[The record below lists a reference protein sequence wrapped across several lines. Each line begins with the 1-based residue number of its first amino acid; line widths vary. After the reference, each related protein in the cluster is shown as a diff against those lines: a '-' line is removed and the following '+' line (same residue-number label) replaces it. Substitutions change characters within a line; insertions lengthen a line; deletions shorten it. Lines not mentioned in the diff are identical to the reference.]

1 MAGRDRQR
9 LLRLLP
15 YLGRDR
21 RRLGLTLL
29 LLIPVA
35 FAAAVQPLLVGQ
47 AIAVL
52 RRGAAGAN
60 ESVLP
65 WLQGLDTPDALR
77 LLVLLLLAAVCT
89 RLGLQGLQ
97 SFSVQAIGQRL
108 TARIRDD
115 LFRHAL
121 ELSLRFHD
129 RTPVGKLLTR
139 LTSDVDAL
147 AEVFGSGAV
156 GVLADLVTLVVI
168 AVTMLAIEWR
178 LGLLL
183 LASQLPVTF
192 GILWLQRCYRRANY
206 RVREELAQLNA
217 DLQENLQG
225 LEVVQMFRREAVNS
239 ARFATTTAAYR
250 QAVTGTILYDSA
262 ISAFIEWVALTA
274 VAAVLALGGWMVSGG
289 AMGLGTLTTFILYSQ
304 RLFDPLRQLAERFT
318 QIQGGLTAVERIG
331 ELLEEPIE
339 IQDRSQHGAP
349 VSSAA
354 SRRSTGF
361 LPPATALPAAASAP
375 SETTLPAA
383 SGEVVFEE
391 VSFAYRPDEPILHGL
406 SFRIAPG
413 EHVALVGP
421 TGSGK
426 STVIR
431 LLCRL
436 YEPQHGRILLDGV
449 DIRELPIASLRQ
461 RLGVV
466 LQDTFLFSG
475 NVADN
480 LRLDAEISS
489 DELRRLCGELGL
501 TPLLGRLP
509 DGLATELR
517 ERGANLSSGE
527 RQLLAVARVA
537 IRNPSVLVMDEA
549 TAFLD
554 PSTEAT
560 LQRDLDALLQ
570 QRTAIVIAHRLATV
584 EAADRILVLQRG
596 QLVEQG
602 SHRQLRAA
610 GGLYAQLAALQEKGL
625 AAL

>member
-1 MAGRDRQR
+1 MAPRDRQR

-21 RRLGLTLL
+21 KRLLLTLV

-35 FAAAVQPLLVGQ
+35 GAAAVQPLLVGQ
-47 AIAVL
+47 AI
-52 RRGAAGAN
+52 
-60 ESVLP
+60 S
-65 WLQGLDTPDALR
+65 ALR
-77 LLVLLLLAAVCT
+77 QEPVLAWLEPMPLAQQLRTLVLLLLVAVMV

-97 SFSVQAIGQRL
+97 SFNVQAVGQRL
-108 TARIRDD
+108 TARIRND
-115 LFRHAL
+115 LFAHAL
-121 ELSLRFHD
+121 DLSLRFHD

-156 GVLADLVTLVVI
+156 GLLADLVTLLVI
-168 AVTMLAIEWR
+168 ATTMVAIEPR

-183 LASQLPVTF
+183 LGSQVPVTLTM
-192 GILWLQRCYRRANY
+192 LWLQKRYRKANY
-206 RVREELAQLNA
+206 RVREELSQLNA

-225 LEVVQMFRREAVNS
+225 LEVVQMFRREGYNA
-239 ARFATTTAAYR
+239 ARFAQTTNAYR
-250 QAVTGTILYDSA
+250 QAVNGTIFYDSA
-262 ISAFIEWVALTA
+262 ISALIEWVSLGAIAL
-274 VAAVLALGGWMVSGG
+274 VLALGGWMVTAG

-331 ELLEEPIE
+331 ELMEEPIE
-339 IQDRSQHGAP
+339 IQELPQEQRSAAAVLSGRER
-349 VSSAA
+349 SSA
-354 SRRSTGF
+354 
-361 LPPATALPAAASAP
+361 
-375 SETTLPAA
+375 
-383 SGEVVFEE
+383 GEVVFDN
-391 VSFAYRPDEPILHGL
+391 VSFAYRPDDPILSNL

-436 YEPQHGRILLDGV
+436 YEPQQGRILLDGI
-449 DIRELPIASLRQ
+449 DIRELPIPTLRQ

-480 LRLDAEISS
+480 LRLDAVIS
-489 DELRRLCGELGL
+489 DAELQQLCRDLGL
-501 TPLLGRLP
+501 EPLLQRLP
-509 DGLATELR
+509 QGLDTELR
-517 ERGANLSSGE
+517 ERGGNLSSGE
-527 RQLLAVARVA
+527 RQLLAIARVA
-537 IRNPSVLVMDEA
+537 IRDPSVLVMDEA

-560 LQRDLDALLQ
+560 LQRDLDRLLCD
-570 QRTAIVIAHRLATV
+570 RTAIVIAHRLATV

-596 QLVEQG
+596 RLIEQG
-602 SHRQLRAA
+602 SHISLRAA
-610 GGLYAQLAALQEKGL
+610 GGLYAQLAELQERGL
-625 AAL
+625 ARL

>member
-1 MAGRDRQR
+1 MARLDRQR
-9 LLRLLP
+9 LARLLP

-47 AIAVL
+47 AISVL
-52 RRGAAGAN
+52 RREPTLGWLDGMPVAA
-60 ESVLP
+60 
-65 WLQGLDTPDALR
+65 ALR
-77 LLVLLLLAAVCT
+77 LLVVLLLLAVML
-89 RLGLQGLQ
+89 RLGLQGIQ
-97 SFSVQAIGQRL
+97 TFNVQAVGQRL
-108 TARIRDD
+108 TARIRND
-115 LFRHAL
+115 LFAHAMA
-121 ELSLRFHD
+121 LSLRFHD

-156 GVLADLVTLVVI
+156 GVLADLVTLLVI
-168 AVTMLAIEWR
+168 AVTMISIEWR

-183 LASQLPVTF
+183 LVSQVPVVF
-192 GILWLQRCYRRANY
+192 GILWLQGRYRKANY
-206 RVREELAQLNA
+206 RVREELSQLNA

-225 LEVVQMFRREAVNS
+225 LEVVQMFRREAANS
-239 ARFATTTAAYR
+239 ARFAQVTNAYR
-250 QAVTGTILYDSA
+250 EAVTGTILYESS
-262 ISAFIEWVALTA
+262 ISALIEWVALSAIA
-274 VAAVLALGGWMVSGG
+274 VVLALGGWMVLGS

-331 ELLEEPIE
+331 ELLEQPIE
-339 IQDRSQHGAP
+339 IAD
-349 VSSAA
+349 
-354 SRRSTGF
+354 
-361 LPPATALPAAASAP
+361 LPASDRTAAAIRSGSERASA
-375 SETTLPAA
+375 
-383 SGEVVFEE
+383 GEVIFEQ
-391 VSFAYRPDEPILHGL
+391 VSFSYRPDDPILSNL

-426 STVIR
+426 TTVIR

-436 YEPQHGRILLDGV
+436 YEPQQGRILLDGI
-449 DIRELPIASLRQ
+449 DIRQLPIPTLRQ

-480 LRLDAEISS
+480 LRLDAPISS
-489 DELRRLCGELGL
+489 DQLQGLCAELGL
-501 TPLLGRLP
+501 DPLLRRLP

-517 ERGANLSSGE
+517 ERGGNLSSGE
-527 RQLLAVARVA
+527 RQLLSVARVA
-537 IRNPSVLVMDEA
+537 IRDPSVLVMDEA
-549 TAFLD
+549 TAFMD

-560 LQRDLDALLQ
+560 LQRDLDKLLHG
-570 QRTAIVIAHRLATV
+570 RTAIVIAHRLATV
-584 EAADRILVLQRG
+584 EASDRILVLRKG
-596 QLVEQG
+596 HLIEQG
-602 SHRQLRAA
+602 THSQLRQQ
-610 GGLYAQLAALQEKGL
+610 GGVYAQLADLQERGL

>member
-1 MAGRDRQR
+1 MAHLDRQR

-15 YLGRDR
+15 YVAGDR
-21 RRLGLTLL
+21 RRLLLTLL

-35 FAAAVQPLLVGQ
+35 GAAAVQPLLVGQ
-47 AIAVL
+47 AISVL
-52 RRGAAGAN
+52 RG
-60 ESVLP
+60 EPTLP
-65 WLQGLDTPDALR
+65 WLQGLPVATALR
-77 LLVLLLLAAVCT
+77 LLVLALLVAVLV
-89 RLGLQGLQ
+89 RLGLQGVQ
-97 SFSVQAIGQRL
+97 TFNVQAVGQRL
-108 TARIRDD
+108 TARIRND
-115 LFRHAL
+115 LFAHAMA
-121 ELSLRFHD
+121 LSLRFHD

-156 GVLADLVTLVVI
+156 GVLADLVTLLVI
-168 AVTMLAIEWR
+168 AVTMLLIEWR

-183 LASQLPVTF
+183 LAAQLPVVL
-192 GILWLQRCYRRANY
+192 GMLWLQRRYRRANY
-206 RVREELAQLNA
+206 RVREELSQLNA

-239 ARFATTTAAYR
+239 ARFAATTDRYR
-250 QAVTGTILYDSA
+250 RAVTGTIFYDSA
-262 ISAFIEWVALTA
+262 ISAFIEWVALVA
-274 VAAVLALGGWMVSGG
+274 VAAVLALGGAMVTAG
-289 AMGLGTLTTFILYSQ
+289 ALGLGTLTTFILFSQ

-331 ELLEEPIE
+331 ELLEQPIE
-339 IQDRSQHGAP
+339 IHDLPAGQRSAQA
-349 VSSAA
+349 
-354 SRRSTGF
+354 RRSSTQSR
-361 LPPATALPAAASAP
+361 SA
-375 SETTLPAA
+375 
-383 SGEVVFEE
+383 GEVVFEE
-391 VSFAYRPDEPILHGL
+391 VSFAYREDEPILTDL

-426 STVIR
+426 TTVIR

-436 YEPQHGRILLDGV
+436 YEPQRGRILLDGV
-449 DIRELPIASLRQ
+449 DIRELPIEILRR

-475 NVADN
+475 SVADN
-480 LRLDAEISS
+480 LRLDVPIPTG
-489 DELRRLCGELGL
+489 ELRRLCGELGL
-501 TPLLGRLP
+501 ASLLGRLP
-509 DGLATELR
+509 DGLASELR

-537 IRNPSVLVMDEA
+537 IRDPSVLVMDEA
-549 TAFLD
+549 TAFMD

-560 LQRDLDALLQ
+560 LQADLERLLQ

-584 EAADRILVLQRG
+584 EASDRILVLRRG
-596 QLVEQG
+596 RLIEQG
-602 SHRQLRAA
+602 THRQLRAA
-610 GGLYAQLAALQEKGL
+610 GGLYAQLADLQERGL

>member
-1 MAGRDRQR
+1 MAPRDRQR

-21 RRLGLTLL
+21 KRLLLTLV

-35 FAAAVQPLLVGQ
+35 GAAAVQPLLVGQ
-47 AIAVL
+47 AI
-52 RRGAAGAN
+52 
-60 ESVLP
+60 S
-65 WLQGLDTPDALR
+65 ALR
-77 LLVLLLLAAVCT
+77 QEPVLAWLEPMPVAQQLRTLVLLLLAAVMV

-97 SFSVQAIGQRL
+97 SFNVQAVGQRL
-108 TARIRDD
+108 TARIRND
-115 LFRHAL
+115 LFAHAL
-121 ELSLRFHD
+121 DLSLRFHD

-156 GVLADLVTLVVI
+156 GLLADLVTLLVI
-168 AVTMLAIEWR
+168 AATMVAIEPR

-183 LASQLPVTF
+183 LASQVPVTLTM
-192 GILWLQRCYRRANY
+192 LWLQKRYRKANY
-206 RVREELAQLNA
+206 RVREELSQLNA

-225 LEVVQMFRREAVNS
+225 LEVVQMFRREGYNA
-239 ARFATTTAAYR
+239 ARFAKTTDAYR
-250 QAVTGTILYDSA
+250 QAVTGTIFYDSA
-262 ISAFIEWVALTA
+262 ISALIEWVLLGAIAL
-274 VAAVLALGGWMVSGG
+274 VLALGGWMVTAG

-331 ELLEEPIE
+331 ELMEEPIE
-339 IQDRSQHGAP
+339 IQELPQEQRSAAAVVSGRER
-349 VSSAA
+349 SSA
-354 SRRSTGF
+354 
-361 LPPATALPAAASAP
+361 
-375 SETTLPAA
+375 
-383 SGEVVFEE
+383 GEVVFDN
-391 VSFAYRPDEPILHGL
+391 VSFAYRPDDPILTNL

-436 YEPQHGRILLDGV
+436 YEPQQGRILLDGI
-449 DIRELPIASLRQ
+449 DIRELPIPTLRQ

-480 LRLDAEISS
+480 LRLDAAIS
-489 DELRRLCGELGL
+489 DADLQRLCSDLGL
-501 TPLLGRLP
+501 EPLLQRLP
-509 DGLATELR
+509 KGLDTALR
-517 ERGANLSSGE
+517 ERGGNLSSGE

-537 IRNPSVLVMDEA
+537 IRDPSVLVMDEA

-560 LQRDLDALLQ
+560 LQRDLDRLLCD
-570 QRTAIVIAHRLATV
+570 RTAIVIAHRLATV

-596 QLVEQG
+596 RLIEQG
-602 SHRQLRAA
+602 SHIALRAA
-610 GGLYAQLAALQEKGL
+610 GGLYAQLAELQERGL
-625 AAL
+625 ARL

>member
-1 MAGRDRQR
+1 MARLDRQR
-9 LLRLLP
+9 LARLLP

-47 AIAVL
+47 AISVL
-52 RRGAAGAN
+52 RREPTLGWLDGMPVAA
-60 ESVLP
+60 
-65 WLQGLDTPDALR
+65 ALR
-77 LLVLLLLAAVCT
+77 LLVLLLLLAVML
-89 RLGLQGLQ
+89 RLGLQGIQ
-97 SFSVQAIGQRL
+97 TFNVQAVGQRL
-108 TARIRDD
+108 TARIRND
-115 LFRHAL
+115 LFAHAMA
-121 ELSLRFHD
+121 LSLRFHD

-156 GVLADLVTLVVI
+156 GVLADLVTLLVI
-168 AVTMLAIEWR
+168 AVTMISIEWR

-183 LASQLPVTF
+183 LVSQVPVVF
-192 GILWLQRCYRRANY
+192 GILWLQGRYRKANY
-206 RVREELAQLNA
+206 RVREELSQLNA

-225 LEVVQMFRREAVNS
+225 LEVVQMFRREATNS
-239 ARFATTTAAYR
+239 ARFAQVTDAYR
-250 QAVTGTILYDSA
+250 EAVTGTILYESS
-262 ISAFIEWVALTA
+262 ISALIEWVALSAIA
-274 VAAVLALGGWMVSGG
+274 VVLALGGWMVLGS

-331 ELLEEPIE
+331 ELLEQPIE
-339 IQDRSQHGAP
+339 IAD
-349 VSSAA
+349 
-354 SRRSTGF
+354 
-361 LPPATALPAAASAP
+361 LPASDRTAAAIRSGSERASA
-375 SETTLPAA
+375 
-383 SGEVVFEE
+383 GEVIFEQ
-391 VSFAYRPDEPILHGL
+391 VSFSYRPDDPILSNL

-426 STVIR
+426 TTVIR

-436 YEPQHGRILLDGV
+436 YEPQRGRILLDGI
-449 DIRELPIASLRQ
+449 DIRQLPIPTLRQ

-480 LRLDAEISS
+480 LRLDAPISS
-489 DELRRLCGELGL
+489 DQLQGLCAELGL
-501 TPLLGRLP
+501 DPLLRRLP

-517 ERGANLSSGE
+517 ERGGNLSSGE
-527 RQLLAVARVA
+527 RQLLSVARVA
-537 IRNPSVLVMDEA
+537 IRDPSVLVMDEA
-549 TAFLD
+549 TAFMD

-560 LQRDLDALLQ
+560 LQRDLDKLLHG
-570 QRTAIVIAHRLATV
+570 RTAIVIAHRLATV
-584 EAADRILVLQRG
+584 EASDRILVLRKG
-596 QLVEQG
+596 HLIEQG
-602 SHRQLRAA
+602 THSQLRQQ
-610 GGLYAQLAALQEKGL
+610 GGVYAQLADLQERGL

>member
-1 MAGRDRQR
+1 MARLDRQR
-9 LLRLLP
+9 LARLLP

-47 AIAVL
+47 AISVL
-52 RRGAAGAN
+52 RREPTLGWLDGMPVAA
-60 ESVLP
+60 
-65 WLQGLDTPDALR
+65 ALR
-77 LLVLLLLAAVCT
+77 LLVLLLLLAVML
-89 RLGLQGLQ
+89 RLGLQGIQ
-97 SFSVQAIGQRL
+97 TFNVQAVGQRL
-108 TARIRDD
+108 TARIRND
-115 LFRHAL
+115 LFAHAMA
-121 ELSLRFHD
+121 LSLRFHD

-156 GVLADLVTLVVI
+156 GVLADLVTLLVI
-168 AVTMLAIEWR
+168 AVTMVSIEWR

-183 LASQLPVTF
+183 LMSQVPVVF
-192 GILWLQRCYRRANY
+192 GILWLQGRYRKANY
-206 RVREELAQLNA
+206 RVREELSQLNA

-225 LEVVQMFRREAVNS
+225 LEVVQMFRREAANS
-239 ARFATTTAAYR
+239 ARFAQVTNAYR
-250 QAVTGTILYDSA
+250 EAVTGTILYESS
-262 ISAFIEWVALTA
+262 ISALIEWVALSAIA
-274 VAAVLALGGWMVSGG
+274 VVLALGGWMVLGST
-289 AMGLGTLTTFILYSQ
+289 MGLGTLTTFILYSQ

-331 ELLEEPIE
+331 ELLEQPIE
-339 IQDRSQHGAP
+339 IAD
-349 VSSAA
+349 
-354 SRRSTGF
+354 
-361 LPPATALPAAASAP
+361 LPASDRTAAAIRSGSERASA
-375 SETTLPAA
+375 
-383 SGEVVFEE
+383 GEVIFEQ
-391 VSFAYRPDEPILHGL
+391 VSFSYRPDDPILSDL

-426 STVIR
+426 TTVIR

-436 YEPQHGRILLDGV
+436 YEPQQGRILLDGI
-449 DIRELPIASLRQ
+449 DIRQLPIPTLRQ

-480 LRLDAEISS
+480 LRLDAPISS
-489 DELRRLCGELGL
+489 DQLQGLCAELGL
-501 TPLLGRLP
+501 DPLLRRLP

-517 ERGANLSSGE
+517 ERGGNLSSGE
-527 RQLLAVARVA
+527 RQLLSVARVA
-537 IRNPSVLVMDEA
+537 IRDPSVLVMDEA
-549 TAFLD
+549 TAFMD

-560 LQRDLDALLQ
+560 LQRDLDKLLHG
-570 QRTAIVIAHRLATV
+570 RTAIVIAHRLATV
-584 EAADRILVLQRG
+584 EASDRILVLRKG
-596 QLVEQG
+596 HLIEQG
-602 SHRQLRAA
+602 THSQLRQQ
-610 GGLYAQLAALQEKGL
+610 GGVYAQLADLQERGL

>member
-1 MAGRDRQR
+1 MASLDWQR
-9 LLRLLP
+9 LRRLIP

-21 RRLGLTLL
+21 RRLVLTLVL
-29 LLIPVA
+29 LLPLA
-35 FAAAVQPLLVGQ
+35 LAAAVQPLLVGQ

-52 RRGAAGAN
+52 RG
-60 ESVLP
+60 EPTLH
-65 WLQGLDTPDALR
+65 WLEGVPIPAALR
-77 LLVLLLLAAVCT
+77 ILVVLLLAAVAV
-89 RLGLQGLQ
+89 RLALQ
-97 SFSVQAIGQRL
+97 SVQTYNVQAIGQRL

-115 LFRHAL
+115 LFRHSLA
-121 ELSLRFHD
+121 LSLRFHD

-147 AEVFGSGAV
+147 AEVFGSGAF

-168 AVTMLAIEWR
+168 AITMISIEWR

-183 LASQLPVTF
+183 LLSQVPVTL
-192 GILWLQRCYRRANY
+192 GILWLQGRYRKANY
-206 RVREELAQLNA
+206 RVREELGQLNA

-225 LEVVQMFRREAVNS
+225 LEVVQMFRREAYNS
-239 ARFATTTAAYR
+239 ARFSRTTDAYR
-250 QAVTGTILYDSA
+250 QAVTGTILFDSS
-262 ISAFIEWVALTA
+262 ISAFIEWVALSA
-274 VAAVLALGGWMVSGG
+274 VAVVLALGGWMVTSGT
-289 AMGLGTLTTFILYSQ
+289 MGLGVLTTFILFSQ

-331 ELLEEPIE
+331 ELLEQPIE
-339 IQDRSQHGAP
+339 IEDLPDQQR
-349 VSSAA
+349 SAA
-354 SRRSTGF
+354 ARRSGGER
-361 LPPATALPAAASAP
+361 ASA
-375 SETTLPAA
+375 
-383 SGEVVFEE
+383 GEVVFEN
-391 VSFAYRPDEPILHGL
+391 VSFAYREDDPILEDL

-436 YEPQHGRILLDGV
+436 YEPQRGRILLDGI
-449 DIRELPIASLRQ
+449 DIRELPTATLRQ

-480 LRLDAEISS
+480 LRLDAPLNDSQ
-489 DELRRLCGELGL
+489 LQGLCRDLGL
-501 TPLLGRLP
+501 DPLLRRLP
-509 DGLATELR
+509 DGLQTELR

-537 IRNPSVLVMDEA
+537 IRDPSVLVMDEA

-560 LQRDLDALLQ
+560 LQRDLESLLQ
-570 QRTAIVIAHRLATV
+570 GRTAIVIAHRLATV
-584 EAADRILVLQRG
+584 EAADRILVLRRG
-596 QLVEQG
+596 RLIEQG
-602 SHRQLRAA
+602 SHQQLRAA
-610 GGLYAQLAALQEKGL
+610 GGLYAQLAELQEKGL
-625 AAL
+625 AQL